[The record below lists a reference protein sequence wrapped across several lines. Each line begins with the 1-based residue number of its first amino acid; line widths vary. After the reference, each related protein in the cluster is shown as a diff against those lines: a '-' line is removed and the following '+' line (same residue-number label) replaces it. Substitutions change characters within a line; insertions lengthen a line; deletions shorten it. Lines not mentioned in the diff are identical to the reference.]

1 MECETGQVRLV
12 GGVTGASGRL
22 EVCANGVWGNVCNL
36 KDDWGPDNAGVVC
49 RQLGF
54 SSVGKNIILCPYCLC
69 VY

>member
-22 EVCANGVWGNVCNL
+22 EVCANGVWGNVCNFR
-36 KDDWGPDNAGVVC
+36 DDWGPDNAGVVC

-54 SSVGKNIILCPYCLC
+54 SSVGKTIILCPYCLN
-69 VY
+69 